1 MELRYQLSLG
11 ANKKLEENDN
21 SQPRTRKYQRSLKMS
36 LPTSRQAHSQPQ
48 DQIRY
53 QSRGRWRRKQ
63 VAGTHMRV
71 FLVWLLILPM
81 RAYRLLL
88 SPWIG
93 HSCRFQPSCS
103 VYAIEALE
111 THGPVHGLWLTLRRV
126 ARCNPC
132 GGSGYDPVP
141 SVSNRKNEK

>member
-1 MELRYQLSLG
+1 MELRYQLSSG

-71 FLVWLLILPM
+71 FLVWLLILPV

>member
-71 FLVWLLILPM
+71 FLVWLLILPV

-93 HSCRFQPSCS
+93 HSYRFQPSCS